1 MLRVWT
7 DSQRSGLL
15 DRHGPRGT
23 TFVYDP
29 KAARVRAVSVT
40 MPVRTASW
48 DTSHGLVPI
57 FDMNLPE
64 GALRAYLM
72 RTFAKAT
79 GTFDDFDLLGVVG
92 RTQIGR
98 IRYSDPDAALTEEVP
113 FQSVDEILQARRGGE
128 LFKYLLS
135 KFAVHSGLSG
145 VQPKVMIRG
154 INEAQST
161 TTVDRKS
168 QSITSATHIVKFSE
182 PIEYPELAANEFF
195 CLSAAS
201 VITRSGLMPSEAAEV
216 SCILN
221 GFLASAIVEGR
232 AVMGGGASQYSTN

>member
-1 MLRVWT
+1 MLRVWA
-7 DSQRSGLL
+7 DQQSAGHM
-15 DRHGPRGT
+15 DRHGPRGKA
-23 TFVYDP
+23 FVYEP
-29 KAARVRAVSVT
+29 KVAAERAVSIT

-48 DTSHGLVPI
+48 NTQHGLTPI

-98 IRYSDPDAALTEEVP
+98 IRYTDPDAALTEEVP

-161 TTVDRKS
+161 TT
-168 QSITSATHIVKFSE
+168 A
-182 PIEYPELAANEFF
+182 
-195 CLSAAS
+195 
-201 VITRSGLMPSEAAEV
+201 
-216 SCILN
+216 
-221 GFLASAIVEGR
+221 
-232 AVMGGGASQYSTN
+232 

>member
-29 KAARVRAVSVT
+29 KVASVRAVSVT

-48 DTSHGLVPI
+48 DTAYGLAPI

-72 RTFAKAT
+72 RSFAKAT
-79 GTFDDFDLLGVVG
+79 GSFDDFDLLGVVG

-98 IRYSDPDAALTEEVP
+98 IRYSDPDAELTEEVP
-113 FQSVDEILQARRGGE
+113 FQSIDEILRARRGGE
-128 LFKYLLS
+128 LFKYLLE

-145 VQPKVMIRG
+145 AQPKVMIRG
-154 INEAQST
+154 IDEPQPSTVADRQSPSF
-161 TTVDRKS
+161 K
-168 QSITSATHIVKFSE
+168 SATHIVKFWE
-182 PIEYPELAANEFF
+182 LAEYPELAANEYF
-195 CLSAAS
+195 CLSAAKALGLAVPEFQLS
-201 VITRSGLMPSEAAEV
+201 DDGLALVIKRFDLKSDGSYL
-216 SCILN
+216 
-221 GFLASAIVEGR
+221 G
-232 AVMGGGASQYSTN
+232 